1 MSILVIAGLGN
12 PGDEYRHTRHNIGFE
27 IVDSLN
33 KQNGGKWKSENR
45 FEAEVARLTLDKKSL
60 LLVKPLTYMNE
71 SGRSLNPLCDYYKIA
86 VENLIIV
93 ADEVQINLGEMK
105 ITTNGSAGGHN
116 GIDSV
121 IQHLG
126 DGFSRFRIGIGPKVP
141 PEIEL
146 KVFVLSKFNAQEQ
159 EVVNNKMSDYLTNLQ
174 LLIDRGPNLAMNQIN
189 KRNKTTDESN
199 FN

>member
-71 SGRSLNPLCDYYKIA
+71 SGRSLKPLCDYYKIA

-93 ADEVQINLGEMK
+93 ADEVQINFGEMK

-116 GIDSV
+116 GIDSI

-159 EVVNNKMSDYLTNLQ
+159 EVVNN
-174 LLIDRGPNLAMNQIN
+174 
-189 KRNKTTDESN
+189 
-199 FN
+199 

>member
-12 PGDEYRHTRHNIGFE
+12 PGDDYRHTRHNIGFE
-27 IVDSLN
+27 IVDRLN
-33 KQNGGKWKSENR
+33 KQNDGKWKFEKR
-45 FEAEVARLTLDKKSL
+45 FEAEVARLTLNKKPL

-71 SGRSLNPLCDYYKIA
+71 SGRSLKPICAYYKTA

-105 ITTNGSAGGHN
+105 ITTSGSAGGHN

-126 DGFSRFRIGIGPKVP
+126 DGFARFRIGIGPKLP

-146 KVFVLSKFNAQEQ
+146 KVFVLGKFNAQEQ

-189 KRNKTTDESN
+189 QRYKTTDESN

>member
-1 MSILVIAGLGN
+1 MSILVVAGLGN
-12 PGDEYRHTRHNIGFE
+12 PGVDYRHTRHNIGFE
-27 IVDSLN
+27 IVDNLN
-33 KQNGGKWKSENR
+33 KKNGGKWKFENR
-45 FEAEVARLTLDKKSL
+45 FDVEVAHLKQDNKSL

-71 SGRSLNPLCDYYKIA
+71 SGRALKPLCDYYKIA
-86 VENLIIV
+86 IDNVIIL

-116 GIDSV
+116 GISS
-121 IQHLG
+121 ILQHLG
-126 DGFSRFRIGIGPKVP
+126 DGFSRFRIGIGPKLP

-146 KVFVLSKFNAQEQ
+146 KVFVLSKFSAEDQDI
-159 EVVNNKMSDYLTNLQ
+159 VNDKMGEYLTNLQ
-174 LLIDRGPNLAMNQIN
+174 LLIDRGPILAMNEIN